1 MPQTLDERDFAH
13 TGTKTC
19 SFRADDVAASQDFR
33 RTYEQRSNIVTAED
47 MPFERSADGLI
58 KHLVHDKLNT
68 RECCVEAY
76 MQFLKPGEQSGKHR
90 HMWEE
95 VIFVAEGSGYDLHWD
110 LKFDCIDAFEWDWE
124 TEAKKFEWT
133 RGDFIYIPPF
143 TVHQHFNPADAT
155 SEARL
160 IVINNRIVKEMGFDW
175 FDQLERA
182 PGF

>member
-1 MPQTLDERDFAH
+1 MTLDERDFAH

-124 TEAKKFEWT
+124 TEPKKFEWA

-143 TVHQHFNPADAT
+143 TVHQHFNLADAT

>member
-1 MPQTLDERDFAH
+1 MTLDERDFAH

-124 TEAKKFEWT
+124 TEPKKFEWA

-143 TVHQHFNPADAT
+143 TVHQHFNPAAAT